1 MVKDRMP
8 SPLGHAL
15 AGLAAAWGSDLVP
28 GRRSPRTAPANASFF
43 SRSGGWLTVG
53 CVGLAVLPDLDLAS
67 QSHRSFSHSIGAV
80 IVVTI
85 ITGAVTGWVTRRTGH
100 QTSSGLSI
108 ARVAAMCGLAY
119 ATHLLLDWLAVDMRS
134 PFGLQALWPF
144 SKEYYLS
151 GANLFPRTERRAL
164 LSTSTFRTNLI
175 AFVWELAIMLPIV
188 VLLWRVRVKALA
200 RLAPEVSGRDHAP
213 K

>member
-1 MVKDRMP
+1 MP

-28 GRRSPRTAPANASFF
+28 GRRTSRTAPTNASFF
-43 SRSGGWLTVG
+43 SRAGGWLTVG

-85 ITGAVTGWVTRRTGH
+85 VAGAVTGWVTRRTSH
-100 QTSSGLSI
+100 RTSSELTI

-119 ATHLLLDWLAVDMRS
+119 ASHLLLDWLAVDTRS

-144 SKEYYLS
+144 SEEYYLS

-164 LSTSTFRTNLI
+164 LSTSTFHTNLI
-175 AFVWELAIMLPIV
+175 AFVWELAIMLPII

-200 RLAPEVSGRDHAP
+200 GLAPEVSGRDHAAE
-213 K
+213 

>member
-1 MVKDRMP
+1 MP

-15 AGLAAAWGSDLVP
+15 AGLAVAWGSDLVP
-28 GRRSPRTAPANASFF
+28 GRRHSRTAPTNASFF
-43 SRSGGWLTVG
+43 SRAGGWLTVG

-67 QSHRSFSHSIGAV
+67 QSHRAFSHSIGAV

-85 ITGAVTGWVTRRTGH
+85 IAGAVTGWVTRRTDH
-100 QTSSGLSI
+100 RTSSALTI
-108 ARVAAMCGLAY
+108 PRVAAMCGLAY
-119 ATHLLLDWLAVDMRS
+119 ATHLLLDWLAVDTRP

-144 SKEYYLS
+144 SQEYYLS

-164 LSTSTFRTNLI
+164 LSITTFHTNLT

-188 VLLWRVRVKALA
+188 VLLWRVRVKTLA
-200 RLAPEVSGRDHAP
+200 RLAPELPGRDHAP

>member
-28 GRRSPRTAPANASFF
+28 GRREPRTALSNASFF
-43 SRSGGWLTVG
+43 RRAGGWLTLA
-53 CVGLAVLPDLDLAS
+53 CVGLAMLPDLDLATPA
-67 QSHRSFSHSIGAV
+67 HRSFSHSIGAV
-80 IVVTI
+80 ILVTI
-85 ITGAVTGWVTRRTGH
+85 IAAAVTGWVTRRTGYR
-100 QTSSGLSI
+100 TSSGLSI

-119 ATHLLLDWLAVDMRS
+119 ATHVLLDWLAVDTRA

-151 GANLFPRTERRAL
+151 GANLFPRTERRAF

-175 AFVWELAIMLPIV
+175 AFVWELAFMLPIV

-200 RLAPEVSGRDHAP
+200 GLASEVTGRNHAAQ
-213 K
+213 

>member
-8 SPLGHAL
+8 SPLGRARG
-15 AGLAAAWGSDLVP
+15 ARAEGWGSDLVP
-28 GRRSPRTAPANASFF
+28 GRRSPGTAPANASFF

-53 CVGLAVLPDLDLAS
+53 CIGLAVLPDLDLAS
-67 QSHRSFSHSIGAV
+67 ESHRSFSHSIGAV

-100 QTSSGLSI
+100 RTSSGLSI
-108 ARVAAMCGLAY
+108 ARVAAICGLAY
-119 ATHLLLDWLAVDMRS
+119 ATHLLLDWLAVDTRP

-144 SKEYYLS
+144 SNDYYLS
-151 GANLFPRTERRAL
+151 GPNLFPRTERRAL

-188 VLLWRVRVKALA
+188 VLLWRGRAKD
-200 RLAPEVSGRDHAP
+200 LAPRGP
-213 K
+213 GGG

>member
-28 GRRSPRTAPANASFF
+28 NRHRPRSAPDSSFF
-43 SRSGGWLTVG
+43 KRAGGWLTVG

-67 QSHRSFSHSIGAV
+67 QTHRSFSHSIGAV

-85 ITGAVTGWVTRRTGH
+85 IAGAVTGWVTRRTGH
-100 QTSSGLSI
+100 RTSSGLSI

-119 ATHLLLDWLAVDMRS
+119 ATHVLLDWLAVDTR
-134 PFGLQALWPF
+134 PPLGLQALWPF
-144 SKEYYLS
+144 SQEYFLS
-151 GANLFPRTERRAL
+151 GANLFARTERRAL
-164 LSTSTFRTNLI
+164 LSTTTIRTNLT
-175 AFVWELAIMLPIV
+175 AFVSELAIMLPIV
-188 VLLWRVRVKALA
+188 LLLWLVRVKALA
-200 RLAPEVSGRDHAP
+200 RLAPEVSGRDHAS